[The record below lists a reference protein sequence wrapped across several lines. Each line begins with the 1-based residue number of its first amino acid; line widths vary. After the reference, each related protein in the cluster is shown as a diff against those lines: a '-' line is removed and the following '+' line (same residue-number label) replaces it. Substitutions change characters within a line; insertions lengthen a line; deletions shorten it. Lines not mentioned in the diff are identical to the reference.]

1 MKSALRLWQKRPGI
15 VSPAFTS
22 SSMIQKSKTGFWRQ
36 RSPMFWIFAEK
47 IVGEIL
53 SERLTT
59 EEAAKEIGCRVQAVR
74 ENMRRGIWDLGSV
87 VPIGGKKRK
96 YNYYVFREKL
106 NQFLGKTGE
115 EERSEIHRISPAA
128 DRGGGDGHAEHDR
141 IGSYGFGRIDSPA
154 D

>member
-1 MKSALRLWQKRPGI
+1 MRQVSQKIG
-15 VSPAFTS
+15 
-22 SSMIQKSKTGFWRQ
+22 
-36 RSPMFWIFAEK
+36 
-47 IVGEIL
+47 GEIL

-106 NQFLGKTGE
+106 NQFLGKTG
-115 EERSEIHRISPAA
+115 R
-128 DRGGGDGHAEHDR
+128 DGHAEHDR
-141 IGSYGFGRIDSPA
+141 IGSYGIGRTDSSA
-154 D
+154 G